1 MISKEFEQLLS
12 IYKKAGG
19 NKNAFRDKGIANLL
33 VHGNKILNINDV
45 EGVILKSEQKKDGII
60 AHLSVQENV
69 RVKNP
74 IHLCFG
80 ILSKEGRQE
89 ISIDIFI
96 EDGAEVEIL
105 AHCIFPNA
113 VKVLHRMD
121 ANIKIGNNA
130 KFRYQETHYHGEF
143 GGIEVIPK
151 AKVSVGKGSIYENVF
166 SLLKGKVGMLDFNY
180 EVNCYE
186 RSITNMIA
194 KIYGKGEDE
203 IKILEKVNLDGEAAR
218 SLIKTRIVL
227 KDKAKAEVI
236 GETYGNKPLVR
247 GHVDCI
253 EVLNGKES
261 SAKAIPIVSVKD
273 ERAKVTHEA
282 AIGSVDKKQ
291 METLMARGLE
301 EEEAVDTIVKGILR

>member
-1 MISKEFEQLLS
+1 MISKEFEQLLD
-12 IYKKAGG
+12 IYKKVGG
-19 NKNAFRDKGIANLL
+19 NKNAFRDKSIANLL
-33 VHGNKILNINDV
+33 VHGNKVLNVNDV
-45 EGVILKSEQKKDGII
+45 EGVILRSEQKKDVII

-80 ILSKEGRQE
+80 ILSREGRQE
-89 ISIDIFI
+89 ISINIFI

-113 VKVLHRMD
+113 VKVLHKMD
-121 ANIKIGNNA
+121 ANIKIGENA
-130 KFRYQETHYHGEF
+130 KLRYQETHYHGEF
-143 GGIEVIPK
+143 GGIKVIPK
-151 AKVSVGKGSIYENVF
+151 AKVCVGKGSIYENIF
-166 SLLKGKVGMLDFNY
+166 SLLKGKVGALDFDY
-180 EVNCYE
+180 EVNCCE

-203 IKILEKVNLDGEAAR
+203 IKIKEKVSLNGEGAR
-218 SLIKTRIVL
+218 SLIKTRVVL

-236 GETYGNKPLVR
+236 GETYGNAPFAR

-253 EVLNGKES
+253 EILNGKEAV
-261 SAKAIPIVSVKD
+261 AKAIPIVSVKD